1 MLLQQPSPGK
11 QVSKMG
17 TVLSS
22 LLKKHGSLPNGPQ
35 TPPFVYNL
43 AVVLKKQRQ
52 MGTYAQQD
60 SISCFC

>member
-11 QVSKMG
+11 PVSKMG
-17 TVLSS
+17 TV
-22 LLKKHGSLPNGPQ
+22 KKHGSLPNGPQ

-43 AVVLKKQRQ
+43 AVVLKMQRQ

>member
-11 QVSKMG
+11 PAPKMG
-17 TVLSS
+17 TV
-22 LLKKHGSLPNGPQ
+22 KKHGSLPNGPQ
-35 TPPFVYNL
+35 TPPFAYNL

-60 SISCFC
+60 SIS